1 MWNPALSLL
10 AWFQRNLKFFGT
22 TLTIGWLLLSVN
34 ETTILGTL
42 LIIANITSVSIVT
55 FITFLATL
63 KMVITLVRASVL
75 PFEECVAALH
85 WSNVSNRSS
94 AALGETL
101 LGRWRRGNVWSKCK
115 MRMRRTLWWPPR
127 QKMVYRG
134 FKSLVPSK
142 EHLSCR
148 FPTCSPKVFFRGQLN
163 SRINYHTNSSLFWWN
178 IWLKISLNKQK
189 TYNITPMDR

>member
-1 MWNPALSLL
+1 MWLL
-10 AWFQRNLKFFGT
+10 CEILPCPPWPGFKGNLKFFGA

-42 LIIANITSVSIVT
+42 LIIANITSVSIVI
-55 FITFLATL
+55 FVTFLATL
-63 KMVITLVRASVL
+63 KMVLTLVRASVL

-94 AALGETL
+94 AALGETFAWKMTTRKRL
-101 LGRWRRGNVWSKCK
+101 VK

-178 IWLKISLNKQK
+178 ILTNHFIV
-189 TYNITPMDR
+189 

>member
-1 MWNPALSLL
+1 MWNPALSSL
-10 AWFQRNLKFFGT
+10 AWFQRKLKILWDHSNHRLTSPFCEWDHHFGN
-22 TLTIGWLLLSVN
+22 I
-34 ETTILGTL
+34 
-42 LIIANITSVSIVT
+42 LIIANITSVSIVI
-55 FITFLATL
+55 FVTFLATL
-63 KMVITLVRASVL
+63 KMVLTLVRASVL

-94 AALGETL
+94 AALGETFAWKMTTRKRL
-101 LGRWRRGNVWSKCK
+101 VK

-148 FPTCSPKVFFRGQLN
+148 FPTCSPKVFFRGQL
-163 SRINYHTNSSLFWWN
+163 I
-178 IWLKISLNKQK
+178 
-189 TYNITPMDR
+189 